1 MKTIT
6 LRIPAVEAAMLQE
19 VQKTHKQF
27 RNLEAMVLGLIRE
40 EYGKTSVG
48 KTPK

>member
-19 VQKTHKQF
+19 VQKTHKAF
-27 RNLEAMVLGLIRE
+27 CNLEVLVLDLIRE
-40 EYGKTSVG
+40 KYGKTPVG